1 MELPIREVLVV
12 FCCVCVL
19 MSVPQMKLI
28 TTSLLV
34 ERLKINGS
42 LARAAILELE
52 DEGLIRV
59 ISKNNLQVIYT
70 RATNKE
76 AE

>member
-1 MELPIREVLVV
+1 MELLIGEVVLV
-12 FCCVCVL
+12 FCFAHVL
-19 MSVPQMKLI
+19 TLVPQMKLI